1 MKQKKQNE
9 IGVLLGYAG
18 KYKAL
23 TFLGMFLSAVA
34 MIMGMAPYVCIWLAA
49 RDLIRVAPN
58 WTEAT
63 EIAKYGWAAFAFA
76 FGGIIVYFSAEGTS
90 LDCLVGAPFDKN
102 EIASRLSGTETG
114 IYGVTGN
121 DLARALAEQM

>member
-63 EIAKYGWAAFAFA
+63 EIAKYGWAAF
-76 FGGIIVYFSAEGTS
+76 S
-90 LDCLVGAPFDKN
+90 
-102 EIASRLSGTETG
+102 
-114 IYGVTGN
+114 
-121 DLARALAEQM
+121 

>member
-23 TFLGMFLSAVA
+23 TCLGMFLSAVA

-49 RDLIRVAPN
+49 RDLIRVAPD

-63 EIAKYGWAAFAFA
+63 EIAKYGRAAF
-76 FGGIIVYFSAEGTS
+76 S
-90 LDCLVGAPFDKN
+90 
-102 EIASRLSGTETG
+102 
-114 IYGVTGN
+114 
-121 DLARALAEQM
+121 